1 MKAFSDLTEQEILA
15 LAISSEEDDSRT
27 YLTFAHELMDK
38 FPASAK
44 VFVEM
49 AEEEQAHRRS
59 LTDAY
64 QKKFGGTTSGASCA
78 TRRSGSPGK

>member
-15 LAISSEEDDSRT
+15 LAISSEEDDART
-27 YLTFAHELMDK
+27 YMTFAHELMDK

-49 AEEEQAHRRS
+49 AEEEHEHR
-59 LTDAY
+59 A
-64 QKKFGGTTSGASCA
+64 
-78 TRRSGSPGK
+78 SGSPKPTRRNSAISFR